1 MKKLVILLIQ
11 VLIAIIV
18 LLILALVFMC
28 AWNGIIPYIFNLSPL
43 TYTQAACLIIITQVI
58 ATICTTKNND

>member
-1 MKKLVILLIQ
+1 MKKLAILLIQ

-28 AWNGIIPYIFNLSPL
+28 AWNRVIPYIFNLSSL
-43 TYTQAACLIIITQVI
+43 TYAQATCLIVITQVI
-58 ATICTTKNND
+58 TIICTTKNND